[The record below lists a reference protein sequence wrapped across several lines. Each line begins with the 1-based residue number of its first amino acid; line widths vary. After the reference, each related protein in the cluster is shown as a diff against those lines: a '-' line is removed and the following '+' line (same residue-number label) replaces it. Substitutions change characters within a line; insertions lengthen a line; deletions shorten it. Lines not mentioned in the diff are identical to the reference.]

1 MTKYQC
7 ILVRLECQE
16 HKYGLQAFRQEAIN
30 LSTKAIGGTE
40 QSVTPTSIPI
50 ISNQ

>member
-7 ILVRLECQE
+7 ILARLECQE
-16 HKYGLQAFRQEAIN
+16 HKHSLQAFRQEEIN
-30 LSTKAIGGTE
+30 LPTKAIGGTE
-40 QSVTPTSIPI
+40 QSITPTSISV